1 MTNTPTM
8 TLEQMKARADELE
21 LASLRRKIAEY
32 EVATHTPVARA
43 KPKPSAKSHKPAVK
57 KARARKAPVAK
68 AADAN
73 RATRMSGV
81 EKAEFSDAVIKC
93 LERNITNAP
102 DIAEELNAL
111 GFKLLAGLDKTQRI
125 ARVRVFLTR
134 AAKDATSGIVKAIR
148 GHFKLAPVAATA

>member
-1 MTNTPTM
+1 MTNTPM

-43 KPKPSAKSHKPAVK
+43 KPKPKPSAKAHKPTVK
-57 KARARKAPVAK
+57 KARARKAPAVK
-68 AADAN
+68 ADAN
-73 RATRMSGV
+73 RATRMSGS
-81 EKAEFSDAVIKC
+81 EKVEFSDAVIKC

-102 DIAEELNAL
+102 DIAEDLNAL
-111 GFKLLAGLDKTQRI
+111 GFKPLAGLDKTQRI

-134 AAKDATSGIVKAIR
+134 AAKDASSGIVKAIR
-148 GHFKLAPVAATA
+148 GHFKLAPVAATV